1 MIRWSLAARPLPQ
14 SGWMESLLDYRG
26 DYSFEVFNEDYVNMP
41 LPMVCERARKS
52 AVWLAEDV
60 LRRSTPLPNAMSP
73 RASTLHSKFMTPDVA
88 KSLRRSDVF
97 LALGLQQMEIG
108 QRSFEGVG
116 LLKRLDGLVQRCIV
130 EGGRPLLDI
139 FHRFN
144 EGL

>member
-1 MIRWSLAARPLPQ
+1 
-14 SGWMESLLDYRG
+14 MESLLDYRG

-60 LRRSTPLPNAMSP
+60 LRRARGRLMSP
-73 RASTLHSKFMTPDVA
+73 RSFTLHGKFMTPDVA

-116 LLKRLDGLVQRCIV
+116 LLK
-130 EGGRPLLDI
+130 
-139 FHRFN
+139 
-144 EGL
+144 